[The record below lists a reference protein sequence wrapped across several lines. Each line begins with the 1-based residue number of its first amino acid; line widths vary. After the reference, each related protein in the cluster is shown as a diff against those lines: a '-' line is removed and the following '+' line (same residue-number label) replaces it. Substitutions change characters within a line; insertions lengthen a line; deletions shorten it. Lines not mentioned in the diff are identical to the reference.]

1 MASRLKSVL
10 VFFATLGALAVGSA
24 ARCEDGE
31 ELAPNTPIS
40 DKWAVVVGISEFA
53 KPSLNLKYAA
63 KDASDFKNFLVSK
76 CHFAPDHIRLITN
89 QNATKNKIMDVL
101 GDSWLPRVTLPAD
114 LVVIYISSHGS
125 PSSLDVAGVN
135 YIVAH
140 DTDPEKLFTTGIP
153 IQHLAET
160 IRERVHSKRVLI
172 VLDACHSGAASGESK
187 GLQRTANVDAS
198 AFAQGT
204 GHAVI
209 CSSSRSESSWESKN
223 QPNGVFTKALID
235 AFASK
240 GESTKLTDA
249 FGKLKEKVQTQVA
262 AERGVM
268 QTPVLEASKWKG
280 DELILAAVPASP
292 RPAPIVVEESAATK
306 PVSQALD
313 LGASVP
319 AATEASTAGTVPFN
333 GIPDITGDWLGT
345 NNLVYHYWQKGRKC
359 GWEMPMFGTA
369 GTGVISADGKTMDSE
384 WHGLVSGRC
393 KSTLEVDENGKIIR
407 MQTDNGVGFTRVG
420 H

>member
-31 ELAPNTPIS
+31 ELAPGTPIS

-280 DELILAAVPASP
+280 DELILAAVPVSP

-306 PVSQALD
+306 PASQALD

>member
-31 ELAPNTPIS
+31 ELAPGTPIS

-76 CHFAPDHIRLITN
+76 CHFAPDHIRLLTN

-306 PVSQALD
+306 PASQALD

-319 AATEASTAGTVPFN
+319 AATEASTAGSVPFN